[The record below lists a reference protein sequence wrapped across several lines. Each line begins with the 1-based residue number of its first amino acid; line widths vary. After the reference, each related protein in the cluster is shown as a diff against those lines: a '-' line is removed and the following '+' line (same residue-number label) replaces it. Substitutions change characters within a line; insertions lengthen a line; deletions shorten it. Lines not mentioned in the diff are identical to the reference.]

1 MWQEMDHW
9 MFLGRYPLT
18 LVEVKII
25 LWKAGSIDN
34 TKIRTFHRCVILV
47 VPWGWLTDIV
57 GTGPDK
63 LTCIAGMITVKGP
76 RGGRCPTPTNPVI
89 AVV

>member
-1 MWQEMDHW
+1 MHHW
-9 MFLGRYPLT
+9 MFLSRYPLT

-34 TKIRTFHRCVILV
+34 TEIRTFHRCVILV
-47 VPWGWLTDIV
+47 VPWCWLADIV
-57 GTGPDK
+57 RTGPDK
-63 LTCIAGMITVKGP
+63 LSCIAGMITVKGP